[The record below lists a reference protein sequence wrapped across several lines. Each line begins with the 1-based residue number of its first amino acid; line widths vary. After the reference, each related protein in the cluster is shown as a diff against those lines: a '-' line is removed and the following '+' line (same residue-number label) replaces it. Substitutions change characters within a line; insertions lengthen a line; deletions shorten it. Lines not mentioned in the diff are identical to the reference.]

1 MAPWIDPQQKMP
13 VVIRDARALRWT
25 AQKMPRAARG
35 SFLFVP
41 DGVQLQEHIV
51 VEASNCTR
59 RILLLFELV
68 LLVLDSGICWQTIA
82 GKCAEIKLAQVLF
95 FSSTFVVMADGLM
108 AMATTRS
115 EGRRPTRCRPA
126 QTRGSWRRRRRRTPA
141 GAHWRGAS
149 DSTVLARV
157 EQRNSEADTVAPAP
171 PPAAAVRR
179 RHLATAA
186 RTVHGPRNSIEQFT
200 RTV

>member
-1 MAPWIDPQQKMP
+1 MPAGTDRDPCREEGRITKRCVSHELLGARARAGPRCRRRPSHGGMAPWIDPQQQMP

-82 GKCAEIKLAQVLF
+82 GKRAEIKLAQVFF

-108 AMATTRS
+108 AMATTRL
-115 EGRRPTRCRPA
+115 E
-126 QTRGSWRRRRRRTPA
+126 
-141 GAHWRGAS
+141 
-149 DSTVLARV
+149 
-157 EQRNSEADTVAPAP
+157 
-171 PPAAAVRR
+171 
-179 RHLATAA
+179 
-186 RTVHGPRNSIEQFT
+186 
-200 RTV
+200 